1 MFVFFS
7 RLLKYFGVRKE
18 NKINNPVEKIL
29 TADKFSQLEKII
41 GFPIK
46 NKSYYIQA
54 LMHRSFLEELES
66 GDISNERMEFLG
78 DSVLSLTAAEY
89 LFEAFPNED
98 EGFLTKTRAKLVNRS
113 ALSDAAESIGLAK
126 FILINQNLSN
136 SFSKASKTVL
146 SDAFEAIVGAIYL
159 DNDICVA
166 RKFIRNVLIEPLIKE
181 GEYLKDENYKSQ
193 LLEYAQA
200 GAEVGLIGHQ
210 TGNPDLVK
218 GLDRFERSDLVH
230 GAAHPGMGLP
240 PLLLTGD
247 RVFRLV
253 GEHVLHPE
261 GEALCEGVAVFQR
274 FRKMVGRIDEIHL
287 LRGPHQV
294 DEVEQVSRFGAERG
308 SDQHLVFTE
317 VGVEQVKAL
326 HGAKRGKRLVE
337 EIHGWN
343 AALIGLGF
351 ANPQLQGG
359 RKMVVHGN
367 EVVVRLQ

>member
-1 MFVFFS
+1 MTDFFS
-7 RLLKYFGVRKE
+7 RLLKYFGVRGK
-18 NKINNPVEKIL
+18 NKGSNPIEKIL
-29 TADKFSQLEKII
+29 TADKFAQLEKIL

-78 DSVLSLTAAEY
+78 DSVLSLIAAEY
-89 LFEAFPNED
+89 LFEVFPGED
-98 EGFLTKTRAKLVNRS
+98 EGFLTKTRAKLVNRF

-200 GAEVGLIGHQ
+200 NKLETPNYVVIKEEGPQHDRIFTIKVTIGKDRSGIGTGKNKKTAEQ
-210 TGNPDLVK
+210 
-218 GLDRFERSDLVH
+218 
-230 GAAHPGMGLP
+230 
-240 PLLLTGD
+240 
-247 RVFRLV
+247 
-253 GEHVLHPE
+253 
-261 GEALCEGVAVFQR
+261 
-274 FRKMVGRIDEIHL
+274 
-287 LRGPHQV
+287 
-294 DEVEQVSRFGAERG
+294 
-308 SDQHLVFTE
+308 
-317 VGVEQVKAL
+317 
-326 HGAKRGKRLVE
+326 
-337 EIHGWN
+337 N
-343 AALIGLGF
+343 AAKS
-351 ANPQLQGG
+351 ALQQIF
-359 RKMVVHGN
+359 N
-367 EVVVRLQ
+367 YQSQ